1 MKDVIQLTAA
11 PVVVLAGGTN
21 KVQPVEQA
29 MDVGGYDAIDLAIDT
44 LGGGPSSVVILTSM
58 ALHSSDSD
66 WVEAGSIL
74 PIAPATSIP
83 DNTANQVLTI
93 PANGKTLFRF
103 IRWKLTPGTTSGA
116 TNITGL
122 ARRA

>member
-1 MKDVIQLTAA
+1 
-11 PVVVLAGGTN
+11 
-21 KVQPVEQA
+21 
-29 MDVGGYDAIDLAIDT
+29 
-44 LGGGPSSVVILTSM
+44 VVILTSM
-58 ALHSSDSD
+58 ALHPSDSD

-93 PANGKTLFRF
+93 PAAGKTLFRF